1 MSIRIERMN
10 AENFNCRSLDS
21 FVRHQEVKNC
31 WRLVDG
37 EKRLMPVCF
46 TEEWELPKLRQ
57 EAQELIELHAKG
69 RPVFLALSGES
80 VVGFAAL
87 GRRLGSALQYL
98 QLLSFHVTAGE
109 RGKGVGRRLF
119 QAVCEAAA
127 EEGAEKLYISAHSS
141 EESQAA
147 YRALRCVDA
156 LEPDAELAEE
166 EPCDI
171 QMEYD
176 LRNEITVRLG
186 EATDLPGWMELVRE
200 VAWNFPGLETEEAL
214 AEHEATVARFISKR
228 TAVCALVD
236 GRIAGVLLF
245 SRRLNMLC
253 CMAVAPA
260 YRRRG
265 LARRMLALMDT
276 LADPTRDV
284 TVTTF
289 REGDPKGDAPRAVYM
304 RLGFIPKELVMENDY
319 PCQRFVR
326 SAEHAKR

>member
-1 MSIRIERMN
+1 MSIRIERLTT
-10 AENFNCRSLDS
+10 ENFNCRSLDG
-21 FVRHQEVKNC
+21 FVRHQEVKAC
-31 WRLVDG
+31 WRMVDG
-37 EKRLMPVCF
+37 EKRLLPVCF
-46 TEEWELPKLRQ
+46 TEEWEPPRLRQ
-57 EAQELIELHAKG
+57 EAEELIALHAKG
-69 RPVFLALSGES
+69 RPVYLALSGEA
-80 VVGFAAL
+80 VVGFASL
-87 GRRLGSALQYL
+87 GGRLGSALQYV
-98 QLLSFHVTAGE
+98 QLLSFHVTAAE

-119 QAVCEAAA
+119 SAFCEAAA

-147 YRALRCVDA
+147 YRALGCVDA
-156 LEPDAELAEE
+156 LEPDAELVAE

-171 QMEYD
+171 QMEFN
-176 LRNEITVRLG
+176 LHSEIIVRLG
-186 EATDLPGWMELVRE
+186 ETTDLPGWMDLVRE
-200 VAWNFPGLETEEAL
+200 VAWNFPGLETEAAL
-214 AEHEATVARFISKR
+214 AEHEATVSRFIARR
-228 TAVCALVD
+228 TAVCALVN

-265 LARRMLALMDT
+265 LARRMLALMDI

-289 REGDPKGDAPRAVYM
+289 REGDPKGDAPRALYM
-304 RLGFIPKELVMENDY
+304 RHGFTPAELMMENNY

-326 SAEHAKR
+326 RANDAKG